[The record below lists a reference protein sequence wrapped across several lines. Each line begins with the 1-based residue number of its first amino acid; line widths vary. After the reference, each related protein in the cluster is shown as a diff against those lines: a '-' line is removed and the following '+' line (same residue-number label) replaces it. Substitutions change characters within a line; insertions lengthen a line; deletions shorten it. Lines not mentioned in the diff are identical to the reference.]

1 MRGPKTMTFK
11 NILLISFV
19 FLGIMMVFPDHVA
32 FAQEAATTVENSSE
46 TAGPAI
52 ESPFLNDLKQ
62 ARDVL
67 TQDTTNRP
75 FLRGLLMPLFQPVFM
90 LIMFC
95 FGLWTGQQSDKLST
109 IWAVPIILLVGVVA
123 SAFITAFHPEWQPD
137 LTFADN
143 QFIPD
148 MTANGVTGVVLSI
161 LVGFVV
167 GMQITF
173 PAYFAIAF
181 ASIAGLGLGFT
192 HTVEESTGAGSGELV
207 SFWLGFG
214 LSGLIFNIIGIGF
227 ETFLESINLSV
238 MVRLVGFIC
247 VGLGFVLA
255 VNVF

>member
-1 MRGPKTMTFK
+1 MFNTNRFL
-11 NILLISFV
+11 ILFLIIAAVFV
-19 FLGIMMVFPDHVA
+19 FFPDHIA
-32 FAQEAATTVENSSE
+32 LAQDASTDVPTTTSSTYSE
-46 TAGPAI
+46 PSALQ
-52 ESPFLNDLKQ
+52 SPLLEDLKQ

-67 TQDTTNRP
+67 TNDTTNRP

-123 SAFITAFHPEWQPD
+123 AAFITAFHPEWKPD
-137 LTFADN
+137 LTFAN
-143 QFIPD
+143 NSLVPD

-161 LVGFVV
+161 IVGFVV
-167 GMQITF
+167 GMQLTF
-173 PAYFAIAF
+173 PAYAAIAF
-181 ASIAGLGLGFT
+181 AVVAGLGLGFT
-192 HTVEESTGAGSGELV
+192 HTVDNESGGGSGQLV
-207 SFWLGFG
+207 SFWVGFG

-238 MVRLVGFIC
+238 IVRLVGFVC
-247 VGLGFVLA
+247 VCLGFVLA